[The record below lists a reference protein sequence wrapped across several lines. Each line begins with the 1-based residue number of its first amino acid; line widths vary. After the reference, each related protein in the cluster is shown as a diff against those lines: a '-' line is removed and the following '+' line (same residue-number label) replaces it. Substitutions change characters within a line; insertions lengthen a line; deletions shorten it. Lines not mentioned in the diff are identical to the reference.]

1 MLAHRFFIFLVAHCE
16 LVAVTLVISRDSG
29 LQEFVQTFKDPKIV
43 HVALDGL
50 FWADAPLGRPTKEL
64 FWADPRWVGPQGIHP
79 EWPRR
84 QDLDRHRERAA
95 LSLLR
100 QLEPRRMRGRILASF
115 LAVVLQG
122 FVNGDRLVSAR
133 RDFDSACR
141 RATEHLLSQRRGTA
155 GDVVEIGDG
164 SQLA

>member
-50 FWADAPLGRPTKEL
+50 FWADASLGRPTKEL
-64 FWADPRWVGPQGIHP
+64 FWADPRWVGPRGIHP

-84 QDLDRHRERAA
+84 QDLDRHRARAA
-95 LSLLR
+95 GSLLR
-100 QLEPRRMRGRILASF
+100 QFEPRRPKWSRGHLSIDET
-115 LAVVLQG
+115 QP
-122 FVNGDRLVSAR
+122 DRLSPSRVFLPVASS
-133 RDFDSACR
+133 F
-141 RATEHLLSQRRGTA
+141 ATP
-155 GDVVEIGDG
+155 
-164 SQLA
+164 